1 MGKEKE
7 HLGEN
12 LFLSPPQVP
21 YMQKKQIWPDKKEK
35 KNHAHCMLN
44 KKIFSPFPYIR
55 LIKIEKKEKMVD
67 LSDI

>member
-7 HLGEN
+7 HLGED

-21 YMQKKQIWPDKKEK
+21 YMQKKQLWPDKKEK
-35 KNHAHCMLN
+35 KIMHTVCSINFF
-44 KKIFSPFPYIR
+44 FSPFPYI
-55 LIKIEKKEKMVD
+55 IKIEKKKEKMVD